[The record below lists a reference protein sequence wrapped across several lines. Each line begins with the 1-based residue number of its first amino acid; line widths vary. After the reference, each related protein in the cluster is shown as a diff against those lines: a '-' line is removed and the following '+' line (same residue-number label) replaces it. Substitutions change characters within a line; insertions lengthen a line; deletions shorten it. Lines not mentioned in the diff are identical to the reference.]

1 MKKIRA
7 LLAAALLAHGASAAP
22 PAFAK
27 GADVSWV
34 TELEARGY
42 SWRTA
47 AGLPKDCFALM
58 KALGFN
64 AVRLR
69 VWVDPKDGWNSG
81 DDLAAKAR
89 RAAKLSLPVML
100 DFHYSD
106 TWADPGKQIKP
117 ARWAALD
124 RTALIAALT
133 DHTARVLKAVKATGA
148 EIAWVQI
155 GNEVRPGFLWDA
167 DPARSGALSDRT
179 EGGRPVAAKNA
190 RNFAAFLNAGAAA
203 VRRTCPRAKIIV
215 HCDHGDRWDDLVGVL
230 EAAQG
235 VDYDLFGVSLYPP
248 RDWGPSIAACADN
261 LARVK
266 REYRKDTMVCEF
278 GMPTHPFDPARAATA
293 ALLAALRKTAAC
305 RGVFYWEP
313 ESFPAPGGYTMGAC
327 TLDGKVA
334 VPTPALAPFRR

>member
-1 MKKIRA
+1 M
-7 LLAAALLAHGASAAP
+7 
-22 PAFAK
+22 
-27 GADVSWV
+27 SWV

-89 RAAKLSLPVML
+89 RAAKLRLPVML

-117 ARWAALD
+117 A
-124 RTALIAALT
+124 
-133 DHTARVLKAVKATGA
+133 
-148 EIAWVQI
+148 
-155 GNEVRPGFLWDA
+155 
-167 DPARSGALSDRT
+167 
-179 EGGRPVAAKNA
+179 
-190 RNFAAFLNAGAAA
+190 
-203 VRRTCPRAKIIV
+203 C
-215 HCDHGDRWDDLVGVL
+215 
-230 EAAQG
+230 
-235 VDYDLFGVSLYPP
+235 
-248 RDWGPSIAACADN
+248 
-261 LARVK
+261 VK

-313 ESFPAPGGYTMGAC
+313 ESFPTPGGYTMGAC